1 MTWHCWPYGRP
12 EWEALGHRNRLFRSA
27 FLRLWDTW
35 DTSPVFFTSC
45 VRACVRAHIRDRL
58 THKSPKCPKPYQTL
72 GFYIPLTLPIVSH
85 QLSHIRKDVQ
95 SCLYLPFPA
104 LLRIKARQ
112 SWSHRSLRMPQFA
125 SACCSLLNK
134 LPVYFLRLAFSVCC
148 QTRGM
153 KPLWRRYPNQRIHTS
168 NAAID
173 FNRRVEGRFQAPLGP
188 PGAPYVYGDLWRS
201 SCEFPIL
208 FRHLLFLFSFRLLS

>member
-1 MTWHCWPYGRP
+1 
-12 EWEALGHRNRLFRSA
+12 
-27 FLRLWDTW
+27 
-35 DTSPVFFTSC
+35 
-45 VRACVRAHIRDRL
+45 
-58 THKSPKCPKPYQTL
+58 
-72 GFYIPLTLPIVSH
+72 
-85 QLSHIRKDVQ
+85 
-95 SCLYLPFPA
+95 
-104 LLRIKARQ
+104 
-112 SWSHRSLRMPQFA
+112 
-125 SACCSLLNK
+125 
-134 LPVYFLRLAFSVCC
+134 
-148 QTRGM
+148 M